1 MSDPEAAPATRHIGP
16 LALCLLLIAGL
27 IYSLLFPINRIAAE
41 HGVPALGYVVWISL
55 GGGLLMLIACVVSGN
70 MPRLERRSLVSYAVG
85 GALAVAAPMTL
96 LALAAPRLPS
106 SVITMI
112 VVLAPL
118 LSYLFALPVKLERF
132 RWLGL
137 AGLLFAMAGV
147 LLILLPEASL
157 PEPGMVGWV
166 LLTLLV
172 PISFA
177 LFNIFIDLYA
187 PPAEGGLQ
195 LGTGTL
201 LAAGLMM
208 LPITAVADGFHL
220 FPGAS
225 AEGDFAVLYA
235 TLINAARWWL
245 MFVIIRMSGAIF
257 VSQTAYII
265 VLGGFGWQALFFG
278 GAVSGF
284 IWAAAGLLLL
294 GLTSNTL
301 SKMRQQRSGRP
312 RYRNSI

>member
-1 MSDPEAAPATRHIGP
+1 MSEAEAAPPIRNIGP
-16 LALCLLLIAGL
+16 LTVFLLVLAGL
-27 IYSLLFPINRIAAE
+27 IYSLLFPINRIATE
-41 HGVPALGYVVWISL
+41 NGVPALGYVVWLSL
-55 GGGLLMLIACVVSGN
+55 GGGALMLIACLVTRK
-70 MPRLERRSLVSYAVG
+70 MPRLGRRHVVTYIVG
-85 GALAVAAPMTL
+85 GALSVAAPM
-96 LALAAPRLPS
+96 
-106 SVITMI
+106 TMI

-118 LSYLFALPVKLERF
+118 LSFVFALPVKLERF

-137 AGLLFAMAGV
+137 VGLLFALAGV
-147 LLILLPEASL
+147 LLILLPETSL

-177 LFNIFIDLYA
+177 IFNIFIDLYA
-187 PPAEGGLQ
+187 PPQEGGLQ
-195 LGTGTL
+195 LGTGIL
-201 LAAGLMM
+201 LAAGLIM
-208 LPITAVADGFHL
+208 LPVTAIAGGFHI
-220 FPGAS
+220 FPGPS
-225 AEGDFAVLYA
+225 AAGEFAVLYA

-245 MFVIIRMSGAIF
+245 MFIIIRMAGAIF

-294 GLTSNTL
+294 GLTVNTL
-301 SKMRQQRSGRP
+301 SKMRQQRTARP

>member
-1 MSDPEAAPATRHIGP
+1 MSEAKPAAPARHIGP
-16 LALCLLLIAGL
+16 LALFILVLAGL
-27 IYSLLFPINRIAAE
+27 IYSLLFPFNRIATE
-41 HGVPALGYVVWISL
+41 NGVPPLGYVVWVSL
-55 GGGLLMLIACVVSGN
+55 GGGVLMLIACVLTGK
-70 MPRLERRSLVSYAVG
+70 MPRFGRRHVVTYIVG
-85 GALAVAAPMTL
+85 GALSIAAPMTL

-118 LSYLFALPVKLERF
+118 LSFVFALPVKLERF

-137 AGLLFAMAGV
+137 AGLLFALAGV

-172 PISFA
+172 PVVFA

-187 PPAEGGLQ
+187 PPQEGGLQ
-195 LGTGTL
+195 LGTGIL

-208 LPITAVADGFHL
+208 LPITAIAGEFHF
-220 FPGAS
+220 FPGPS

-245 MFVIIRMSGAIF
+245 MFIIIRMAGAIF

-278 GAVSGF
+278 GAVSGY

-294 GLTSNTL
+294 GLAVNTL
-301 SKMRQQRSGRP
+301 SKMHQQRAAQP

>member
-1 MSDPEAAPATRHIGP
+1 MSEAKPAAPRRQVGP
-16 LALCLLLIAGL
+16 FTVLLLLLSGL
-27 IYSLLFPINRIAAE
+27 IYSLLFPFNRIATE
-41 HGVPALGYVVWISL
+41 NGVPPLGYVVWVSL
-55 GGGLLMLIACVVSGN
+55 GGGVLMLVACILIRKL
-70 MPRLERRSLVSYAVG
+70 PRLGRRHLVTYIVG
-85 GALAVAAPMTL
+85 GALSIAVPMTL
-96 LALAAPRLPS
+96 LSFAAPRLPS

-112 VVLAPL
+112 VVLAPI
-118 LSYLFALPVKLERF
+118 LSFVFALPVKLERF

-137 AGLLFAMAGV
+137 AGLLCALAGV
-147 LLILLPEASL
+147 LLILLPESSL
-157 PEPGMVGWV
+157 PEPDMVGWV
-166 LLTLLV
+166 LLTLLT

-187 PPAEGGLQ
+187 PPQEGGLQ
-195 LGTGTL
+195 LGTGIL
-201 LAAGLMM
+201 LAAGIMM
-208 LPITAVADGFHL
+208 LPVTAIADGFHI
-220 FPGAS
+220 FPGPS

-245 MFVIIRMSGAIF
+245 MFIIIRMAGAIF

-278 GAVSGF
+278 GAVSDY

-294 GLTSNTL
+294 GLAINTL
-301 SKMRQQRSGRP
+301 SKMHQQRAAQP

>member
-1 MSDPEAAPATRHIGP
+1 MSEAKPAAPARHIGP
-16 LALCLLLIAGL
+16 LALFILLLAGL
-27 IYSLLFPINRIAAE
+27 IYSLLFPINRIATE
-41 HGVPALGYVVWISL
+41 NGVPALGYVVWVSL
-55 GGGLLMLIACVVSGN
+55 GGGVLMLIACVLTGRL
-70 MPRLERRSLVSYAVG
+70 PRLGRRHVVTYVVG
-85 GALAVAAPMTL
+85 GALSIAAPMTL

-118 LSYLFALPVKLERF
+118 LSFVFALPVKLERF
-132 RWLGL
+132 RWHGL
-137 AGLLFAMAGV
+137 VGLLFALAGV
-147 LLILLPEASL
+147 LLILLPAASL

-172 PISFA
+172 PVVFA

-187 PPAEGGLQ
+187 PPQEGGLQ
-195 LGTGTL
+195 LGTGIL

-208 LPITAVADGFHL
+208 LPITAIAGEFHF
-220 FPGAS
+220 FPGPS
-225 AEGDFAVLYA
+225 IEGDLAVLYA
-235 TLINAARWWL
+235 TLINTTRWWL
-245 MFVIIRMSGAIF
+245 MFIIIRMAGAVF

-278 GAVSGF
+278 GEVSGY

-294 GLTSNTL
+294 GLAINTL
-301 SKMRQQRSGRP
+301 SKMRQQRAARP

>member
-1 MSDPEAAPATRHIGP
+1 MSEAEAAPPARRIGP
-16 LALCLLLIAGL
+16 LAVFLLVLAGL
-27 IYSLLFPINRIAAE
+27 IYSLLFPINRIATE
-41 HGVPALGYVVWISL
+41 NGVPALGYVVWISL
-55 GGGLLMLIACVVSGN
+55 GGGALMLIACLVTGKI
-70 MPRLERRSLVSYAVG
+70 PRLGRRHVVTYIVG
-85 GALAVAAPMTL
+85 GAISVAAPMTL

-106 SVITMI
+106 SIITMI

-118 LSYLFALPVKLERF
+118 LSFVFAVPVKLERF

-137 AGLLFAMAGV
+137 AGLLFALAGV

-187 PPAEGGLQ
+187 PPEAGGLQ
-195 LGTGTL
+195 LGTGIL

-208 LPITAVADGFHL
+208 LPVTAIAGGFHI
-220 FPGAS
+220 FPGPS

-245 MFVIIRMSGAIF
+245 MFIIIRMAGAIF

-294 GLTSNTL
+294 GLAVNTL
-301 SKMRQQRSGRP
+301 SKMRQQRLARP

>member
-1 MSDPEAAPATRHIGP
+1 MSEAKPAAPARHIGP
-16 LALCLLLIAGL
+16 LALFILLLAGL
-27 IYSLLFPINRIAAE
+27 IYSLLFPINRIATE
-41 HGVPALGYVVWISL
+41 NGVPPLGYVVWVSL
-55 GGGLLMLIACVVSGN
+55 GGGVLMLIACVLTGK
-70 MPRLERRSLVSYAVG
+70 MPRLGRRHVVTYIVG
-85 GALAVAAPMTL
+85 CALSIAAPMIL

-118 LSYLFALPVKLERF
+118 LSFLFALPVKLERF

-137 AGLLFAMAGV
+137 AGLLFALASV

-172 PISFA
+172 PVVFA

-187 PPAEGGLQ
+187 PPQEGGLQ
-195 LGTGTL
+195 LGTGIL

-208 LPITAVADGFHL
+208 LPITAIAGEFHF
-220 FPGAS
+220 FPGPS

-245 MFVIIRMSGAIF
+245 MFIIIRMAGAIF

-265 VLGGFGWQALFFG
+265 VLGGFG
-278 GAVSGF
+278 
-284 IWAAAGLLLL
+284 
-294 GLTSNTL
+294 
-301 SKMRQQRSGRP
+301 
-312 RYRNSI
+312 

>member
-1 MSDPEAAPATRHIGP
+1 MSEAKPAAPARHIGP
-16 LALCLLLIAGL
+16 LALFILLLAGL
-27 IYSLLFPINRIAAE
+27 IYSLLFPINRIATE
-41 HGVPALGYVVWISL
+41 NGVPALGYVVWVSL
-55 GGGLLMLIACVVSGN
+55 GGGVLMLIACILTGRL
-70 MPRLERRSLVSYAVG
+70 PRLGRRHVVTYVVG
-85 GALAVAAPMTL
+85 GALSIAAPMTL

-118 LSYLFALPVKLERF
+118 LSFVFALPVKLERF

-137 AGLLFAMAGV
+137 AGLLCALAGV
-147 LLILLPEASL
+147 LLILLPAASL

-172 PISFA
+172 PVVFA

-187 PPAEGGLQ
+187 PPQEGGLQ
-195 LGTGTL
+195 LGTGIL

-208 LPITAVADGFHL
+208 LPITAIAGGFHF
-220 FPGAS
+220 FPGPS
-225 AEGDFAVLYA
+225 IEGDLAVLYA

-245 MFVIIRMSGAIF
+245 MFIIIRMAGAIF

-278 GAVSGF
+278 GEVSGY

-294 GLTSNTL
+294 GLAVNTL
-301 SKMRQQRSGRP
+301 SKMRQQRAARP

>member
-1 MSDPEAAPATRHIGP
+1 MSEAKPAAPARHIGP
-16 LALCLLLIAGL
+16 LALFILLLAGL
-27 IYSLLFPINRIAAE
+27 IYSLLFPINQIAME
-41 HGVPALGYVVWISL
+41 NGVPPLGYVVWVSL
-55 GGGLLMLIACVVSGN
+55 GGGVLMLIACVFTGK
-70 MPRLERRSLVSYAVG
+70 MPRLGRRHLVTYIVG
-85 GALAVAAPMTL
+85 GALSIAAPLAL

-106 SVITMI
+106 SIITMI

-118 LSYLFALPVKLERF
+118 LSFVFALPVKLERF

-137 AGLLFAMAGV
+137 VGLLFALAGV

-157 PEPGMVGWV
+157 PEPSMVGWV

-172 PISFA
+172 PVVFA

-187 PPAEGGLQ
+187 PPQEGALQ
-195 LGTGTL
+195 LGTGIL

-208 LPITAVADGFHL
+208 LPVTAITGGFHF
-220 FPGAS
+220 FPGLN
-225 AEGDFAVLYA
+225 AEGDLAVLYA
-235 TLINAARWWL
+235 TLINAVRWWL
-245 MFVIIRMSGAIF
+245 MFITIRMAGAIF

-278 GAVSGF
+278 GSVSSY

-294 GLTSNTL
+294 GLAVNTL
-301 SKMRQQRSGRP
+301 SKIRQQRADRP

>member
-1 MSDPEAAPATRHIGP
+1 MSEAEAAPPIRNIGP
-16 LALCLLLIAGL
+16 LTVFLLVLAGL
-27 IYSLLFPINRIAAE
+27 IYSLLFPINRIATE
-41 HGVPALGYVVWISL
+41 NGVPAFGYVVWLSL
-55 GGGLLMLIACVVSGN
+55 GGGALMLIACLVTRK
-70 MPRLERRSLVSYAVG
+70 MPRLGRRHVVTYIVG
-85 GALAVAAPMTL
+85 GALSVAAPMTL

-106 SVITMI
+106 SIITMI

-118 LSYLFALPVKLERF
+118 LSFVFALPVKLERF

-137 AGLLFAMAGV
+137 VGLLFALAGV
-147 LLILLPEASL
+147 LLILLPETSL

-177 LFNIFIDLYA
+177 IFNIFIDLYA
-187 PPAEGGLQ
+187 PPQEGGLQ
-195 LGTGTL
+195 LGTGIL
-201 LAAGLMM
+201 LAAGLIM
-208 LPITAVADGFHL
+208 LPVTAIAGGFHI
-220 FPGAS
+220 FPGPS

-245 MFVIIRMSGAIF
+245 MFIIIRMAGAIF

-278 GAVSGF
+278 GSVSGF

-294 GLTSNTL
+294 GLTVNTL
-301 SKMRQQRSGRP
+301 SKMRQQRTARP